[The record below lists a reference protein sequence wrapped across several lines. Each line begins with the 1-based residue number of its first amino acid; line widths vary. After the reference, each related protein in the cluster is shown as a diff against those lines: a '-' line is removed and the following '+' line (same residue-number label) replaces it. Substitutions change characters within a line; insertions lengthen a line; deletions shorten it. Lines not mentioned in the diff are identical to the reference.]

1 MRTVV
6 GRGLRIGYMGGDR
19 RNEEQLLPFLGAA
32 RARVASP
39 AWERCMLGAR
49 KIQWR
54 SRKYRMFYWS
64 RVLLPLTHI
73 QT

>member
-1 MRTVV
+1 M
-6 GRGLRIGYMGGDR
+6 GGGDR

-54 SRKYRMFYWS
+54 SRKYRMFYRS